1 MYNNKR
7 GIGVEINMLINY
19 LNGLILSVIV
29 IFIPFFITMFFWLFK
44 IKLNKNK
51 MVYLYAFTTG
61 LLLILSCFGF
71 MKESYLNLEEYFHNK
86 ENYISTIIIISVMSS
101 GIILGLLF
109 GIVTKL
115 IFLFKSKKQ
124 CKSHKNNIHGDCAF
138 DDDQIIKNNNK
149 FVGIFLIVF
158 HKCIDGLS
166 LGFLQYESA
175 GELMQ
180 LNNLGI
186 IAGFIVHIIPMTI
199 VMYYFMLDQNKY
211 KKPFITLIKASST
224 NLVII
229 PFIFLGI
236 LISINIQN
244 IYWLMPFL
252 LCVSGG
258 SLLFTSIMELAPEFL
273 HKHHLCTKEW
283 FFVILWLS
291 IGIVFSIALTL
302 VHKHDTSSMHNYKNI
317 M

>member
-1 MYNNKR
+1 MS
-7 GIGVEINMLINY
+7 IGINY
-19 LNGLILSVIV
+19 LNGTILSLIV
-29 IFIPFFITMFFWLFK
+29 IFIPFLITLFFWLFK
-44 IKLNKNK
+44 IKLNKSK

-71 MKESYLNLEEYFHNK
+71 LKESYVNLEQYFHDK
-86 ENYISTIIIISVMSS
+86 ENYISTIIIIAIMSF

-109 GIVTKL
+109 GIVSKL
-115 IFLFKSKKQ
+115 IFLFKSKRQ
-124 CKSHKNNIHGDCAF
+124 CKNHKNNIHGDCAF
-138 DDDQIIKNNNK
+138 DDEKIIKDNNK
-149 FVGIFLIVF
+149 LVGIFLIIF
-158 HKCIDGLS
+158 HKSIDGLS
-166 LGFLQYESA
+166 LGFLQYEST
-175 GELMQ
+175 GQLME

-186 IAGFIVHIIPMTI
+186 IAGFIIHIIPMTI
-199 VMYYFMLDQNKY
+199 VMYYFMLDKNDY
-211 KKPFITLIKASST
+211 KKPFIILLKSTST
-224 NLVII
+224 NLVIV

-236 LISINIQN
+236 LISTSINN

-291 IGIVFSIALTL
+291 IGVVFSIALTL
-302 VHKHDTSSMHNYKNI
+302 VHKHDTSVMHH
-317 M
+317 